1 MLLSKKQKI
10 WFQALTYAVLLVFA
24 VYCLFPFLWMADT
37 AFKPITEVRSAH
49 PSFIIHSPTFKSFS
63 NVLLHTKF
71 MTFFKNSIIVA
82 VITTAI
88 SVMVSI
94 FSGYALSRY
103 LRFRGVK
110 AVSVAMILSQMIPG
124 VLLLIPLYITMG
136 NLHLLNSYTSLI
148 LVYTTF
154 NIPLC
159 TFMLKG
165 FFDSIPYEMEE
176 SAQIDGC
183 TTVGIIFRIILPV
196 SLPSMLATSL
206 FAFINAYNEFLFG
219 FVFINDEAHRTLT
232 PGISLF
238 KGLYTTDWGS
248 IMAASVLAVLPVII
262 MFTFLQRF
270 LVEGMTAGAVKG

>member
-1 MLLSKKQKI
+1 
-10 WFQALTYAVLLVFA
+10 
-24 VYCLFPFLWMADT
+24 
-37 AFKPITEVRSAH
+37 
-49 PSFIIHSPTFKSFS
+49 
-63 NVLLHTKF
+63 
-71 MTFFKNSIIVA
+71 
-82 VITTAI
+82 
-88 SVMVSI
+88 
-94 FSGYALSRY
+94 
-103 LRFRGVK
+103 
-110 AVSVAMILSQMIPG
+110 
-124 VLLLIPLYITMG
+124 
-136 NLHLLNSYTSLI
+136 
-148 LVYTTF
+148 
-154 NIPLC
+154 
-159 TFMLKG
+159 MLKG

-248 IMAASVLAVLPVII
+248 IMAASVLAVLPVIV